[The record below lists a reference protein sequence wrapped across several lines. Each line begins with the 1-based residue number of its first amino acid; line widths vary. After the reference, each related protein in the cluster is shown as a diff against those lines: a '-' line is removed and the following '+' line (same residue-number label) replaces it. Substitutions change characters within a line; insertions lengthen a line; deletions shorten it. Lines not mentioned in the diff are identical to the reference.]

1 MNIYYSTSAKELLE
15 FVTLVF
21 STTTKN
27 SI

>member
-21 STTTKN
+21 STKKK
-27 SI
+27 

>member
-21 STTTKN
+21 STTTK
-27 SI
+27 

>member
-21 STTTKN
+21 STTKN